1 MQFIA
6 ACGINRGGKDSPLS
20 KKGQAISSKKWKV
33 EKEREE
39 EKGKK
44 AKTGGKGWRGIKRP
58 GEKERESGHML
69 RPLDEA
75 G

>member
-1 MQFIA
+1 MLDKVP
-6 ACGINRGGKDSPLS
+6 RGKKKK
-20 KKGQAISSKKWKV
+20 KKGQDHFV
-33 EKEREE
+33 
-39 EKGKK
+39 GKK
-44 AKTGGKGWRGIKRP
+44 RGIKRP